1 MRFWTIFWLLVVAIV
16 ATFGVVNWQVL
27 MASTNINLLFAQV
40 TAPLGFIMFGALVT
54 LGLLFLIFL
63 VWLETKVL
71 VDLGRT
77 NRPASSP
84 SSGAPIADLRADL
97 ERQLSALRAE
107 TTDSMRNVMGRFEHV
122 ERVIRDEV
130 GRASHS
136 PDTRVDKID
145 RAS

>member
-1 MRFWTIFWLLVVAIV
+1 VRFWTIFWLLVVAVV
-16 ATFGVVNWQVL
+16 ATFGVANWQVL
-27 MASTNINLLFAQV
+27 MASTDINLLFAQV
-40 TAPLGFIMFGALVT
+40 TAPLGFIMLGAIVT

-77 NRPASSP
+77 NRSASSA

-107 TTDSMRNVMGRFEHV
+107 TNDSMRNVLGRFEHV
-122 ERVIRDEV
+122 ERVIKDEV

-136 PDTRVDKID
+136 LGTRVDKID